1 MNKYLIYT
9 ALVGNTYDNIISLS
23 IIDERFDYICFVRK
37 GDKKTEYVGNW
48 RILELET
55 VVEDNARLS
64 RYPKLAPHKT
74 EVAKYDYS
82 LYIDANINI
91 KGNDIYDR
99 FIELV
104 EKNEK
109 IALLKHPFR
118 DCVYQ
123 EAYVCVAALKGG
135 WLDILRQIFFL
146 RMSGVKPHSGLYEAN
161 FIFRKHNDAEI
172 VSLGE
177 LWWNTFMKYSKRD
190 QLSLVYSLQN
200 TTVNPIYFLE
210 SGFTTRNHPSLEK
223 VQHNKQATT
232 VRLDFQKRVV
242 SVLHRIF
249 KHLLKEGTKS

>member
-177 LWWNTFMKYSKRD
+177 LWWSTFLKYSKRD
-190 QLSLVYSLQN
+190 QLSLVYSLYK
-200 TTVNPIYFLE
+200 TGIKPAFYLE
-210 SGFTTRNHPSLEK
+210 PGLTTRNHPSLEK
-223 VQHNKQATT
+223 IQHNKQATT
-232 VRLDFQKRVV
+232 KEVNFKRKVV
-242 SVLHRIF
+242 AVLYRIF
-249 KHLLKEGTKS
+249 KPLLKEETK